1 MIGAFQFSRC
11 GGGSRRRQTPADA
24 AITTRKSV
32 DRPIGGGA
40 GVSFFLIRIPFS
52 FLHINGNELI
62 TGLDRSSGGDVKY
75 AVGGV
80 SWTGGSMHSR
90 HLLPFRRR
98 RFSELTRKSQLDAE
112 INGWIDG
119 SIDG

>member
-1 MIGAFQFSRC
+1 MRFNFPGAAAAADA
-11 GGGSRRRQTPADA
+11 GRRRQTPQLRLGNPS
-24 AITTRKSV
+24 IGRL
-32 DRPIGGGA
+32 GGGA
-40 GVSFFLIRIPFS
+40 GVSFFFIRIPFS